1 VRGARCHHH
10 PALQRSPQAARGS
23 AHLAEN
29 RTQPPVSPV
38 RCAAMRTARLTRQG
52 TGRWLPTSFGRP
64 PPRTSG
70 AKWSR
75 QQISDTP
82 GWVFPDDP
90 ARRRH
95 PRPSSKASTRSILS
109 CQATRDLPFQRT
121 APAPTRPTGR
131 PAPLLASQ
139 RPGCRASMSG
149 HRCNLPPA
157 RRPGPLCS
165 LLRCRHA
172 VRPTLLSPREVRC
185 LVTRQALSRVSGQCR
200 ITPVSDP
207 G

>member
-109 CQATRDLPFQRT
+109 CQATETCLSSGPRRRRPDRRADLP
-121 APAPTRPTGR
+121 
-131 PAPLLASQ
+131 
-139 RPGCRASMSG
+139 
-149 HRCNLPPA
+149 RCWP
-157 RRPGPLCS
+157 
-165 LLRCRHA
+165 
-172 VRPTLLSPREVRC
+172 
-185 LVTRQALSRVSGQCR
+185 VSGPAAGHLCPAIGVICR
-200 ITPVSDP
+200 QRGGQDLFVVCFAADMPSARP
-207 G
+207 C